1 MLDREII
8 MTDKPTS
15 KKKESKEKKKKKSPT
30 AGIPLEVLN
39 TIPKIIPEIAQSI
52 TTLDTTNIITAA
64 TSMYSQ
70 LKEQNLPDD
79 LVMTLTQTHIKT
91 IYYTTIIADIINKL
105 FTSITQ
111 QVESAMKQAKQ
122 AQQTSTTGES
132 V

>member
-1 MLDREII
+1 
-8 MTDKPTS
+8 MTDKPTR
-15 KKKESKEKKKKKSPT
+15 KKKKSKEEKKKSPA

-64 TSMYSQ
+64 TSMYNQ

-79 LVMTLTQTHIKT
+79 LVLALTQTHIKT

-111 QVESAMKQAKQ
+111 QVESAKKQAKQ
-122 AQQTSTTGES
+122 AQQTSTAG
-132 V
+132 